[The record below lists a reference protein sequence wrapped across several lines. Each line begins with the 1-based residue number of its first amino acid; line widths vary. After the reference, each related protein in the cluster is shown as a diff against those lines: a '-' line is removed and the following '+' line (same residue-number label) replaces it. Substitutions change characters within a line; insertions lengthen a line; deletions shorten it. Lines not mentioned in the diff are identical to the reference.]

1 MKKVLIITYYWPP
14 SGGGGV
20 QRWVKFVKYL
30 RKYNWEPI
38 VFTPENPEIP
48 SYDESLIKDIPHDI
62 TILKNKIWEPYSFY
76 KKFTGKNK
84 KDRIQTA
91 FLSEKKTKSSFL
103 ENMSVWI
110 RGNLFIPDARRYWI
124 APSVRFIR
132 NYMASNKIDA
142 VITTGPPHS
151 THLIG
156 IKLKNHTGI
165 PWLADFRDPWTNIDF
180 YHDLKLS
187 KFADRLHHKLEKK
200 VLKEADA
207 VSVISPGMVTDFSKI
222 YARKYHII
230 PNGFDEDDIRNIEV
244 TKTKKFSL
252 AHIGSLT
259 KSRNPENLWKA
270 ISILIEKTPGFSK
283 DIEILIIGK
292 IDISAIESLR
302 KYNLEQYLRQID
314 YMPHDE
320 VIAEQKKAS
329 LLLLL
334 INNTP
339 SAKLILT
346 GKIFEYLISN
356 TPIICIGPNDG
367 DAAKVV
373 IDTNSGSV
381 YDFNNESE
389 LLSGIAGYY
398 NHYKQGNLVSKSN
411 NLEKYERKRLTGEMS
426 SLLDSMT

>member
-1 MKKVLIITYYWPP
+1 
-14 SGGGGV
+14 
-20 QRWVKFVKYL
+20 
-30 RKYNWEPI
+30 
-38 VFTPENPEIP
+38 
-48 SYDESLIKDIPHDI
+48 
-62 TILKNKIWEPYSFY
+62 
-76 KKFTGKNK
+76 
-84 KDRIQTA
+84 
-91 FLSEKKTKSSFL
+91 
-103 ENMSVWI
+103 
-110 RGNLFIPDARRYWI
+110 
-124 APSVRFIR
+124 
-132 NYMASNKIDA
+132 
-142 VITTGPPHS
+142 
-151 THLIG
+151 
-156 IKLKNHTGI
+156 
-165 PWLADFRDPWTNIDF
+165 
-180 YHDLKLS
+180 
-187 KFADRLHHKLEKK
+187 
-200 VLKEADA
+200 
-207 VSVISPGMVTDFSKI
+207 
-222 YARKYHII
+222 
-230 PNGFDEDDIRNIEV
+230 
-244 TKTKKFSL
+244 L

-270 ISILIEKTPGFSK
+270 ISILIEKTPGFSN

-320 VIAEQKKAS
+320 VIAEQRKAS

-398 NHYKQGNLVSKSN
+398 NDYKQGNLVSKSN

>member
-1 MKKVLIITYYWPP
+1 
-14 SGGGGV
+14 
-20 QRWVKFVKYL
+20 
-30 RKYNWEPI
+30 
-38 VFTPENPEIP
+38 
-48 SYDESLIKDIPHDI
+48 
-62 TILKNKIWEPYSFY
+62 
-76 KKFTGKNK
+76 
-84 KDRIQTA
+84 
-91 FLSEKKTKSSFL
+91 
-103 ENMSVWI
+103 
-110 RGNLFIPDARRYWI
+110 
-124 APSVRFIR
+124 
-132 NYMASNKIDA
+132 MASNKIDA

-270 ISILIEKTPGFSK
+270 ISILIEKTPGFSN

-320 VIAEQKKAS
+320 VIAEQRKAS

-398 NHYKQGNLVSKSN
+398 NDYKQGNLVSKSN